1 MLDDLR
7 DLGRNFWLY
16 TAGRWIS
23 QAGWVVQDV
32 AVPLYV
38 LDKTGSGAMMS
49 AFVMAEL
56 IPRLVLNPIA
66 GVIGDRY
73 NRKKLMYGLDIARG
87 VLLFGVLAF
96 NLLGIP
102 ELLTVQVLMSILGT
116 FFSAGISGMFPDLVD
131 KERLAQANSLLQ
143 MGGQIL
149 RIIGPVLGGLVYALG
164 GIRLAILINAVS
176 FFGSGLFETLIE
188 YEWETRK
195 LSSVHEVW
203 DDMVE
208 GFRFIR
214 DSRPLLILV
223 SLAVILNTLLNPVFA
238 VVLPYLARIT
248 LGLSSVK
255 FGSIETAATLG
266 ALTGNLLIAGKLKEN
281 SEEVFF
287 KAAFVQLGI
296 LFLLVLAAY
305 PAFRDVAYPLLIV
318 TFVLFGVFNTLV
330 NVPLFTKLQK
340 AVPGEV
346 RSRFFTAFETTV
358 MATTPLGMAII
369 GPILNVLPVYELVGV
384 LLAVSFAIALAFYL
398 RFGET
403 IMRVGEE
410 VPGVIG

>member
-305 PAFRDVAYPLLIV
+305 PAFRDMAYPLLIV

-330 NVPLFTKLQK
+330 NVPLFTKFQK

-358 MATTPLGMAII
+358 MATTPLGMAIV

-410 VPGVIG
+410 VPEVIG

>member
-1 MLDDLR
+1 MLDELKN
-7 DLGRNFWLY
+7 LGRNYWLY
-16 TAGRWIS
+16 TTGRWIS

-38 LDKTGSGAMMS
+38 LDTTGSGAMMS

-73 NRKKLMYGLDIARG
+73 NRKRLMYGLDIARG

-96 NLLGIP
+96 NLLGIR
-102 ELLTVQVLMSILGT
+102 ELLIVQVLMSVLGT
-116 FFSAGISGMFPDLVD
+116 FFSAGISGMFPDLVK
-131 KERLAQANSLLQ
+131 KERLAQANSILQ
-143 MGGQIL
+143 MGGQVL
-149 RIIGPVLGGLVYALG
+149 RIIGPVLGGLVYAFG

-188 YEWETRK
+188 YEWKTRR
-195 LSSVHEVW
+195 LSSVKEVW
-203 DDMVE
+203 DDLVE
-208 GFRFIR
+208 GFHFIR
-214 DSRPLLILV
+214 DSKSLLILV
-223 SLAVILNTLLNPVFA
+223 SLAVVLNTLLNPVFA
-238 VVLPYLARIT
+238 VVLPYLARVT
-248 LGLSSVK
+248 LGLSSIK

-266 ALTGNLLIAGKLKEN
+266 ALAGNLLIAGKLKEN

-305 PAFRDVAYPLLIV
+305 PAFRDIAYPLLIV

-358 MATTPLGMAII
+358 MATTPLGMAIV

-410 VPGVIG
+410 VPEVVT

>member
-1 MLDDLR
+1 MLDELKN
-7 DLGRNFWLY
+7 LGRNYWLY

-38 LDKTGSGAMMS
+38 LDTTGSGAMMS

-73 NRKKLMYGLDIARG
+73 NRKRLMYGLDIARG

-96 NLLGIP
+96 NLLGIR
-102 ELLTVQVLMSILGT
+102 ELLIVQVLMSVLGT
-116 FFSAGISGMFPDLVD
+116 FFSAGISGMFPDLVE
-131 KERLAQANSLLQ
+131 KERLAQANSILQ
-143 MGGQIL
+143 MGGQVL
-149 RIIGPVLGGLVYALG
+149 RIIGPVLGGLVYAFG

-188 YEWETRK
+188 YEWKTRR
-195 LSSVHEVW
+195 LSSVKEVW
-203 DDMVE
+203 DDLVE
-208 GFRFIR
+208 GFHFIR
-214 DSRPLLILV
+214 DSKSLLILV
-223 SLAVILNTLLNPVFA
+223 SLAVVLNTLLNPVFA
-238 VVLPYLARIT
+238 VVLPYLARVT
-248 LGLSSVK
+248 LGLSSIK

-266 ALTGNLLIAGKLKEN
+266 ALAGNLLIAGKLKEN

-305 PAFRDVAYPLLIV
+305 PAFRDIAYPLLIV

-410 VPGVIG
+410 VPEVVT